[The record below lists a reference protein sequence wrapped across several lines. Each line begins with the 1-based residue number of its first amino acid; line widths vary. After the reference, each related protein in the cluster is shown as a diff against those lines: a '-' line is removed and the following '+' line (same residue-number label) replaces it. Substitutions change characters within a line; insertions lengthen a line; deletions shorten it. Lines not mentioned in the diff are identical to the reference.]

1 MKGVCKM
8 YGYWENTTD
17 TKFKTMHSE
26 IIKYYQCIEYD
37 MKRIYSAMSSDDYFD
52 CMDMLDGKNWG
63 EILNRLRKLDKSDN
77 DPFFSEEEYA
87 LLDEI
92 RERRNYWCHQCY
104 LDYVYIE
111 NDFERFERLQRLCRQ
126 LENEKNRAYKLHQ
139 KMQDVYIDYFS

>member
-1 MKGVCKM
+1 M

-37 MKRIYSAMSSDDYFD
+37 MKRIYSAMASDDYFD

-63 EILNRLRKLDKSDN
+63 EILNRLRKLDNSDN

>member
-1 MKGVCKM
+1 M

-37 MKRIYSAMSSDDYFD
+37 MKRIYSTMASDDYFD

-63 EILNRLRKLDKSDN
+63 EILNRLRKLDNSDN

>member
-1 MKGVCKM
+1 M

-17 TKFKTMHSE
+17 MKFKTMHSE

-37 MKRIYSAMSSDDYFD
+37 MKRIYSAMASDDYFD

-63 EILNRLRKLDKSDN
+63 EILNRLRKLDNSDN